1 MPAPKSASAPKALSQ
16 KAYDAYRNRKGKPR
30 RPVAAIGAAE
40 LAELGIA
47 SPEPA
52 AQATTL

>member
-1 MPAPKSASAPKALSQ
+1 MPAPKKAPGPKAPTQ
-16 KAYDAYRNRKGKPR
+16 KYYDAYRNRKGKPR

-47 SPEPA
+47 APEAA